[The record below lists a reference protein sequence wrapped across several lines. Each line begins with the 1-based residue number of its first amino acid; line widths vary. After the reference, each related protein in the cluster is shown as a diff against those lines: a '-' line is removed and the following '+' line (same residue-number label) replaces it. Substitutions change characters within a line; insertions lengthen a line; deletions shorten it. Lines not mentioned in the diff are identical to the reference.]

1 MDGARLTGEGKRREC
16 NGGLPG
22 LKILHRMLGG
32 YEFTAI
38 RFAAPELAKA
48 WGIADRSAFGPVF
61 AASLVGMLFGAP
73 TLGWIG
79 DRFGR
84 KPAVIF
90 SCIVFGAFTLAMMWA
105 SSLEQIMAL
114 RVITVI
120 GLGGLLPNASALNA
134 EYAPSRHR
142 ATMII

>member
-1 MDGARLTGEGKRREC
+1 MGTVPIDVSRLTGEGKLTQFHVR
-16 NGGLPG
+16 L
-22 LKILHRMLGG
+22 LLLTILLTMLDG
-32 YEFTAI
+32 YDITAI
-38 RFAAPELAKA
+38 SFAAPELAKA

-61 AASLVGMLFGAP
+61 AASLVGMLVGAP

-105 SSLEQIMAL
+105 SSLGQIMAL
-114 RVITVI
+114 RFIT
-120 GLGGLLPNASALNA
+120 GSDLAACCRTP
-134 EYAPSRHR
+134 RR
-142 ATMII
+142 